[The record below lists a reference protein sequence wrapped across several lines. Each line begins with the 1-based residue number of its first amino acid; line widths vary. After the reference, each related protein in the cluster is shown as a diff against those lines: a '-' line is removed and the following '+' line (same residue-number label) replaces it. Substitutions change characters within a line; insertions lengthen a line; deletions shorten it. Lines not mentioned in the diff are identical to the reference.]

1 MWGVHFLLILCYLSI
16 FQNVY
21 TVPPS
26 HDLSN
31 GLWLSTVYTLGRGLL
46 APWLTAAALFL
57 VPTAWSEKLSREK
70 ALSLVTSQTV
80 SIADKRLYTFCR
92 HWWNATPAVK
102 TLAAAEAMILPWGL
116 CSSHNC
122 SRRLIPTPTDFT
134 LAISLVTSAWP
145 HFQQLQMVLS
155 ILYHFSLRPGKNYLP
170 CDSKSLWLVDWRLYT
185 CTVVIGGLKAVCM
198 QCCDWWTE
206 GCMYAML
213 WLVNW
218 RLYVCSVVIGRTG
231 IWAQAHHTHF
241 LAILEARFS
250 ASSGHSGNFLLIYFS
265 PCVATLDFNKRLPW
279 MIFYCLLWSLSQIV
293 QDEMVEE
300 EKTLGLPLLDTEHK
314 QLEGSCRMTC
324 KSRRPR
330 LLAPKAAED
339 CVATETMKDSETT

>member
-21 TVPPS
+21 TVLPS

-122 SRRLIPTPTDFT
+122 SRRLIPTPKDFT
-134 LAISLVTSAWP
+134 SAISLLTSAWP
-145 HFQQLQMVLS
+145 HLQQLQMVLS
-155 ILYHFSLRPGKNYLP
+155 YIISHSGQGRTTSP
-170 CDSKSLWLVDWRLYT
+170 VT
-185 CTVVIGGLKAVCM
+185 QKA
-198 QCCDWWTE
+198 CDWWTE
-206 GCMYAML
+206 GYTHAVL
-213 WLVNW
+213 WLVDW

-241 LAILEARFS
+241 LAILEACFS

-279 MIFYCLLWSLSQIV
+279 VIFYCLPWSLSQIV

-330 LLAPKAAED
+330 LLTPKAAED